1 MTTVHEAAIA
11 NGGWNPADGSP
22 WVGPDGITYASK
34 DDFYAAQVSPDATPV
49 LEHRENCLCSKAAR
63 DLPAVM
69 LDERDVSPS
78 LLCGVVLDLLDK
90 KLTEAGTPMVRTYKR
105 RYNAA
110 GERIGPEMR
119 IRSCD
124 ARLFWRVQ
132 ERVLVAIE
140 RGAERQR

>member
-1 MTTVHEAAIA
+1 M
-11 NGGWNPADGSP
+11 PLFS
-22 WVGPDGITYASK
+22 
-34 DDFYAAQVSPDATPV
+34 
-49 LEHRENCLCSKAAR
+49 
-63 DLPAVM
+63 
-69 LDERDVSPS
+69 
-78 LLCGVVLDLLDK
+78 GVVLDLLDK
-90 KLTEAGTPMVRTYKR
+90 KLTEAGTPMVRTYER

-110 GERIGPEMR
+110 GEGIGPELR

>member
-1 MTTVHEAAIA
+1 
-11 NGGWNPADGSP
+11 
-22 WVGPDGITYASK
+22 
-34 DDFYAAQVSPDATPV
+34 
-49 LEHRENCLCSKAAR
+49 
-63 DLPAVM
+63 
-69 LDERDVSPS
+69 
-78 LLCGVVLDLLDK
+78 
-90 KLTEAGTPMVRTYKR
+90 MVRTYER

-110 GERIGPEMR
+110 GEGIGPELR